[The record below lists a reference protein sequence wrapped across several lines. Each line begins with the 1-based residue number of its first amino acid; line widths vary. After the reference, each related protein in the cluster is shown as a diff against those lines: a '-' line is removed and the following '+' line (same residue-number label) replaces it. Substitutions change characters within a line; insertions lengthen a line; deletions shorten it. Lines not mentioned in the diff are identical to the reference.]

1 MGLFGFSRWKSKNGK
16 DDNGGSLTLSDVIRG
31 LQHCVNAS
39 QEIVEQHTITSINK
53 FLDKDDKPITRTVKV
68 GENGAMDLPL
78 ICLAGH
84 NYLSLDELEV
94 KLDVYIKNSDLKE
107 AKIPHKDGD
116 SEIVDGGDAAQNVA
130 SITRSAFI
138 VDVCNV
144 KSDDDKTHMRM
155 TLKFASK
162 EPHEAISRIVET
174 LNNSMHA
181 YPIERSNAPDDGA
194 INTQRSK

>member
-1 MGLFGFSRWKSKNGK
+1 MGLFGFSRWKSKNGGE
-16 DDNGGSLTLSDVIRG
+16 NGSSLTLSDVIRG

-39 QEIVEQHTITSINK
+39 QEIVEQHAITALNK
-53 FLDKDDKPITRTVKV
+53 FVDKDDKPIVRTIRV

-84 NYLSLDELEV
+84 NYLGLDELEV
-94 KLDVYIKNSDLKE
+94 KLDVYVKNADLKE
-107 AKIPHKDGD
+107 AYIPHKDGD
-116 SEIVDGGDAAQNVA
+116 SKIIDEGAPAEKVA
-130 SITRSAFI
+130 VITRSAFI

-144 KSDDDKTHMRM
+144 SGDNDKTHMQM

-162 EPHEAISRIVET
+162 EPHEAICRIVET

-181 YPIERSNAPDDGA
+181 YPID
-194 INTQRSK
+194 RSKTPKNGATNTKE

>member
-16 DDNGGSLTLSDVIRG
+16 ESGGSLTLSDVIRG
-31 LQHCVNAS
+31 LQHCVNSS
-39 QEIVEQHTITSINK
+39 QEIVEQHTVTSINK
-53 FLDKDDKPITRTVKV
+53 FLDKDNKPITRTVRV

-84 NYLSLDELEV
+84 NYLNLEELEI
-94 KLDVYIKNSDLKE
+94 KLDVYINNADLKE
-107 AKIPHKDGD
+107 AKIPHKDGE
-116 SEIVDGGDAAQNVA
+116 SEMVDGSDAAEKVA

-138 VDVCNV
+138 VDVCNIT
-144 KSDDDKTHMRM
+144 SDNDKTHMHM

-181 YPIERSNAPDDGA
+181 YPIDRSKTPKDGA
-194 INTQRSK
+194 TNTKE